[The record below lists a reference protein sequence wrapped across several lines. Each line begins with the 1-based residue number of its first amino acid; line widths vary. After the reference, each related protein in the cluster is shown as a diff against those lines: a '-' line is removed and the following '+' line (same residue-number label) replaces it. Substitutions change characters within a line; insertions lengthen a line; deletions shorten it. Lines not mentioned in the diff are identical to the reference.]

1 MSDNVEA
8 PLVGTITED
17 QLKQFVFNFQ
27 EEIGVTIKLVE
38 RIAYEIF
45 GETAEEDLTPAE
57 AYAFIACEY
66 QKIDELPDDETVK
79 ALARIRL
86 MRAVSV
92 FSITMGVAVPTQF
105 LVLDRNVYDTIQA
118 MKVIEKNKKE
128 IDALAAAKTAVEE
141 VVTTVETP
149 AVTH

>member
-1 MSDNVEA
+1 MSDNVET
-8 PLVGTITED
+8 PLVGVITED

-57 AYAFIACEY
+57 AYAYIACEY
-66 QKIDELPDDETVK
+66 QKIDELDADNTVK
-79 ALARIRL
+79 ALARVRL

-92 FSITMGVAVPTQF
+92 FSITMGVPVPTQF

-128 IDALAAAKTAVEE
+128 IDALAAAKEAVDDA
-141 VVTTVETP
+141 VVTTETP
-149 AVTH
+149 VITH

>member
-1 MSDNVEA
+1 MSDNVET
-8 PLVGTITED
+8 PLVGVITED

-45 GETAEEDLTPAE
+45 GETAKEDLTPAE
-57 AYAFIACEY
+57 AYAYIACEY
-66 QKIDELPDDETVK
+66 QKIDELDADNTVK
-79 ALARIRL
+79 ALARVRL

-92 FSITMGVAVPTQF
+92 FSITMGVPVPTQF

-128 IDALAAAKTAVEE
+128 IDALAAAKEAVDDA
-141 VVTTVETP
+141 VVTTETP
-149 AVTH
+149 VITH